1 MGIFQ
6 IYEIAYS
13 MKSMLVFANYRF
25 GTIILIWGGFLMC
38 PLVLRGDN
46 RPLSEPQQGGTME
59 EKIVK
64 TDEEWKKELPAGS
77 FCIVR
82 EKGTEAPFTGAYWNN
97 HEKGIYR
104 CVACGLELFK
114 SDTKFESGTGWPSF
128 FQPVSKN
135 AIEEKEDLSYG
146 MRRTEVV
153 CSRCGAH
160 LGHVFSDG
168 PKPTGLR
175 YCINSASLRFEK
187 TK

>member
-1 MGIFQ
+1 MR
-6 IYEIAYS
+6 ANL
-13 MKSMLVFANYRF
+13 MKINSTKRTFPHF
-25 GTIILIWGGFLMC
+25 ILIIVFGGV
-38 PLVLRGDN
+38 LVWAWALGSDLK
-46 RPLSEPQQGGTME
+46 PSSEPQQGEIME
-59 EKIVK
+59 DKVVK

-82 EKGTEAPFTGAYWNN
+82 EKGTETPFSGAYWNN

-128 FQPVSKN
+128 FQPVSKT
-135 AIEEKEDLSYG
+135 AIEEKEDVGYG

-160 LGHVFSDG
+160 LGHVFNDG
-168 PKPTGLR
+168 PPPTGLR
-175 YCINSASLRFEK
+175 YCINSASLKFEK